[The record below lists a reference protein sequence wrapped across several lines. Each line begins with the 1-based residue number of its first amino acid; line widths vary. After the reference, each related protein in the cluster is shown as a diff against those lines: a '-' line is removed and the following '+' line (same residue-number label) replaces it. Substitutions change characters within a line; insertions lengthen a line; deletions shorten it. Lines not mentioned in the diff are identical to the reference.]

1 MSFHRIVLISL
12 IAAGGSLAAQ
22 AQTQAP
28 SGATPSGAASA
39 PNAKDCLRPHDHG
52 MERGTG
58 PTVKNPCMPA
68 ATASAARV
76 KKNHD
81 HAKVHK

>member
-1 MSFHRIVLISL
+1 MSFHRIVFIGL
-12 IAAGGSLAAQ
+12 IAAAGGVAAP
-22 AQTQAP
+22 AQTKAP

-39 PNAKDCLRPHDHG
+39 PSANDCLRPHDHG

-58 PTVKNPCMPA
+58 PTVPNPCMPA
-68 ATASAARV
+68 AAASAAKV